1 MITPTFTWD
10 ASANAFLTEDI
21 AISTKVIVRIVLA
34 ARAPV
39 VILKREQDGEYVNYG
54 QTAKSDTAFNIK
66 ITTKESIIIKLA
78 TPEQVSQCNILTE
91 EEYETPV

>member
-10 ASANAFLTEDI
+10 PAANGFLTEDI
-21 AISTKVIVRIVLA
+21 TISDKVIARIVLA

-39 VILKREQDGEYVNYG
+39 VILKREPDGEYVNYG
-54 QTAKSDTAFNIK
+54 QTAKSDTAFDIK

-78 TPEQVSQCNILTE
+78 TPEQVNQCNILTP
-91 EEYETPV
+91 EEYEAPV